1 MLENVC
7 GLVTLFFPD
16 LSVAVNMLKLQKQ
29 VSFIVL
35 IDNTPNADNAELF
48 KDLTNFLYIRNNVN
62 LGLSAAFNKA
72 LNIEQVQNF
81 DFIIFFD
88 QDSSVQDNLVH
99 TLLRDYDNLVKKS
112 LKVGCIGPAYFE
124 LNANKLMLPRSKKLL
139 CDGVYSV
146 KSIITSSMLVKY
158 SDIKQIGFWN
168 EDLFLDLA
176 DWDLCWRFQKEGYLC
191 CLSTNTYLIHRLGA
205 TIKKSFFFSL
215 REGSP
220 IREYYQMRDA
230 FRVIC
235 KSYTPLKIR
244 MYFIFRLC
252 VRPIVHL
259 MFLPQRGLRG
269 KYIFYGILDGF
280 LGKKGVF
287 SR

>member
-1 MLENVC
+1 M
-7 GLVTLFFPD
+7 
-16 LSVAVNMLKLQKQ
+16 
-29 VSFIVL
+29 
-35 IDNTPNADNAELF
+35 
-48 KDLTNFLYIRNNVN
+48 
-62 LGLSAAFNKA
+62 
-72 LNIEQVQNF
+72 
-81 DFIIFFD
+81 
-88 QDSSVQDNLVH
+88 QDNLVH

-168 EDLFLDLA
+168 EDLFFD
-176 DWDLCWRFQKEGYLC
+176 LC

-230 FRVIC
+230 FQLIC

>member
-1 MLENVC
+1 MPENIC
-7 GLVTLFFPD
+7 GLVTLFFPNF
-16 LSVAVNMLKLQKQ
+16 SVVENMLKLQKQ

-35 IDNTPNADNAELF
+35 IDNTPDADNAELF
-48 KDLTNFLYIRNNVN
+48 IGLRDSLYIRNNVN

-72 LNIEQVQNF
+72 LHLKKVQNF

-88 QDSSVQDNLVH
+88 QDSSVQDGLVA
-99 TLLRDYDNLVKKS
+99 TLIHDYNDLVKKNI
-112 LKVGCIGPAYFE
+112 KVGCIGPAYFE
-124 LNANKLMLPRSKKLL
+124 LNANKLMLPRSKKIL

-158 SDIKQIGFWN
+158 SVVAQIGLWN

-176 DWDLCWRFQKEGYLC
+176 DWDLCWRFQKKGYLC
-191 CLSTNTYLIHRLGA
+191 CLSTNTYLIHRLGS
-205 TIKKSFFFSL
+205 TIKKGFLLSL

-220 IREYYQMRDA
+220 VREYYQMRDT
-230 FRVIC
+230 FKLIFQT
-235 KSYTPLKIR
+235 YTPFKMRI
-244 MYFIFRLC
+244 YFIFRLL
-252 VRPIVHL
+252 VRPMIHL
-259 MFLPQRGLRG
+259 MFLPQRNLRG

-280 LGKKGVF
+280 CGKKGEF

>member
-7 GLVTLFFPD
+7 GLVTLFSPD
-16 LSVAVNMLKLQKQ
+16 SSVAVNMLKLQKQ
-29 VSFIVL
+29 VSFIVS

-62 LGLSAAFNKA
+62 LGLPAAFNKA

-88 QDSSVQDNLVH
+88 QDSLVRDNLVN
-99 TLLRDYDNLVKKS
+99 TLLRDYDNLVKKN
-112 LKVGCIGPAYFE
+112 LKVGCIGPGYFE

-158 SDIKQIGFWN
+158 SDIKCIGFWN

-176 DWDLCWRFQKEGYLC
+176 DWDLCWRFQKKGYLC
-191 CLSTNTYLIHRLGA
+191 CLSTNTYLIHRLGS
-205 TIKKSFFFSL
+205 TIKKGLLLSL

-220 IREYYQMRDA
+220 IREYYQMRDT
-230 FRVIC
+230 FKLIFQT
-235 KSYTPLKIR
+235 YTPFKMRI
-244 MYFIFRLC
+244 YFIFRLL
-252 VRPIVHL
+252 VRPIIHL
-259 MFLPQRGLRG
+259 MFLPQRNLRG

-280 LGKKGVF
+280 CGKKGEF